1 MKMWYYSKK
10 EEQVGL
16 SFGYGRV
23 FVSSEKLF
31 QLQTSWWSPQRS
43 YLNHKC
49 LSFLNR
55 SQVLVSWGILGPIK
69 AWWQWLSPP
78 RPPQGSAP
86 LLTSPLLPSSSSNG
100 PAPEFWLVQQ
110 CTQKT
115 LWGQCLFS
123 RSSFPPCCLVLA
135 QVGTYQRQSSSVM
148 WPNHLD
154 THLACS
160 SEDSYEYS
168 RWCQRPVRGRKE
180 AMRVTDNRG
189 CVSKTEEKNKMW
201 ASESVNEWVCKCFVT
216 QTKNRIILIKVD
228 NQLKN
233 V

>member
-1 MKMWYYSKK
+1 MKMWNCSQKRGTRLAYPC
-10 EEQVGL
+10 
-16 SFGYGRV
+16 GYGGV

-31 QLQTSWWSPQRS
+31 QLKTSWWSPQRP

-78 RPPQGSAP
+78 GPPQGSAP
-86 LLTSPLLPSSSSNG
+86 LLTSPLLPRPCSNG
-100 PAPEFWLVQQ
+100 PAPGFWLVEHS
-110 CTQKT
+110 TQKP

-123 RSSFPPCCLVLA
+123 LCRSFPPCCLVLA
-135 QVGTYQRQSSSVM
+135 QVGAYQRQSSSVM
-148 WPNHLD
+148 RPNHLD

-168 RWCQRPVRGRKE
+168 RSCQGPVRGRKDK
-180 AMRVTDNRG
+180 MRVTDNGGCMSRKNVLQSETG
-189 CVSKTEEKNKMW
+189 KRIKCVCVSEW
-201 ASESVNEWVCKCFVT
+201 AGGVKHYI
-216 QTKNRIILIKVD
+216 QT
-228 NQLKN
+228 
-233 V
+233 